1 MFKSWKNRYK
11 DLEHCYDDEIFKI
24 YNRLTDIN
32 NKYPKQ
38 LFRNYC
44 FMSWYDKINSELD
57 ITEQRLRKLE
67 CDEHEWE
74 YKRQFV
80 FDDSGFAEYYSKTC
94 KKCGEEVEYI
104 QKKEALQ
111 QQADMHYE
119 KHCKFTEALNEEITK
134 EK

>member
-11 DLEHCYDDEIFKI
+11 DLEHCYDDELSKI
-24 YNRLTDIN
+24 YN
-32 NKYPKQ
+32 
-38 LFRNYC
+38 
-44 FMSWYDKINSELD
+44 MSWYDKINSELD

-80 FDDSGFAEYYSKTC
+80 FDDSVFVEHYSKTWFAEYYSKTC

-119 KHCKFTEALNEEITK
+119 KHCKFTEALNEELTK
-134 EK
+134 EGNQ